1 MIPVEKKKKEMYAN
15 LEVEVL
21 DDAYEKHGSGLVVE
35 DGEPAYI
42 VVEGAEDES

>member
-1 MIPVEKKKKEMYAN
+1 MIPVYEQYKEMYAN

-21 DDAYEKHGSGLVVE
+21 DDAYQKHGNGLVVE

-42 VVEGAEDES
+42 VVEDKGE